1 MNSIGEHRRDIIH
14 CVALSRRDILALGA
28 GAALSAWAEEVQ
40 AILVRNGVPQVDYH
54 AHPES
59 GMTVA
64 RAVAISIERGVE
76 LGLVQHAGVKD
87 SASPDRVSSDDE
99 LKAWIKSLEGKP
111 VFKGIQAERM
121 NWMSAFSKDVV
132 AKLDYVLSDA
142 LTMPDK
148 SGALVKLWMPG
159 FQTDD
164 AEDFMDRYVDFHVE
178 VMAKQPID
186 ILANPTFL
194 PEALD
199 YEKLWNEKR
208 MLRVVDAAVRCHVAI
223 EINSRYRV
231 PRLAF
236 LEMAR
241 EAGLK
246 FSFGSNAHTADGIG
260 NIEYGVEMYRKLGL
274 KVEQFFRPAVAGQK
288 PVQVRVLA

>member
-1 MNSIGEHRRDIIH
+1 M
-14 CVALSRRDILALGA
+14 ALSRREALALGA
-28 GAALSAWAEEVQ
+28 AAAGSAWGEEVQ
-40 AILVRNGVPQVDYH
+40 PIPVRNGVPQVDYH

-64 RAVAISIERGVE
+64 RAVEISQERGVK

-87 SASPDRVSSDDE
+87 SSSPERVSNDDE
-99 LKAWIKSLEGKP
+99 LKAWIRSLEGKP

-121 NWMSAFSKDVV
+121 NWMSAFSKEVL
-132 AKLDYVLSDA
+132 AKPDHVLSDA

-148 SGALVKLWMPG
+148 SGTLVKLWMPG

-164 AEDFMDRYVDFHVE
+164 AQDFMDRYVDFHEE
-178 VMAKQPID
+178 VMAKQPMD

-194 PEALD
+194 PESLD
-199 YEKLWNEKR
+199 YEKLWTERR
-208 MLRVVDAAVRCHVAI
+208 MRKVIDAAVRYHVAI

-241 EAGLK
+241 DAGLK
-246 FSFGSNAHTADGIG
+246 FSFGSNAHTAEGIG
-260 NIEYGVEMYRKLGL
+260 NIEYGVEMYRRLGL
-274 KVEQFFRPAVAGQK
+274 KVEQFFRPAVAGKK
-288 PVQVRVLA
+288 PIQVRVLA

>member
-1 MNSIGEHRRDIIH
+1 MKSTAVHRRAIIH
-14 CVALSRRDILALGA
+14 RVALSRRNVLALGA
-28 GAALSAWAEEVQ
+28 GAALSVWAEDAQ
-40 AILVRNGVPQVDYH
+40 AIPVRNGVPQVDYH

-59 GMTVA
+59 GMTIA
-64 RAVAISIERGVE
+64 RAVEISQERGVK

-87 SASPDRVSSDDE
+87 SSSPERVSSDDE
-99 LKAWIKSLEGKP
+99 LKGWIKSLEGKP

-121 NWMSAFSKDVV
+121 NWMSAFSKEVV

-148 SGALVKLWMPG
+148 FGALVKLWMPG

-164 AEDFMDRYVDFHVE
+164 AQDFMDRYVDFHVE
-178 VMAKQPID
+178 VMSKQPID
-186 ILANPTFL
+186 VLANPTFL
-194 PEALD
+194 PEGLD
-199 YEKLWNEKR
+199 YERLWTERR
-208 MLRVVDAAVRCHVAI
+208 MWKVIDAAVRYRVAI

-236 LEMAR
+236 LEMAKD
-241 EAGLK
+241 AGLK

-260 NIEYGVEMYRKLGL
+260 NIEYGVEMYRRMGL
-274 KVEQFFRPAVAGQK
+274 RMEQFFRPAASGRK
-288 PVQVRVLA
+288 PIQVRVLA

>member
-1 MNSIGEHRRDIIH
+1 MKSIGEHRRDIIQR
-14 CVALSRRDILALGA
+14 VALSRRDVLAFGA
-28 GAALSAWAEEVQ
+28 GAALSAWAED
-40 AILVRNGVPQVDYH
+40 AHGIPIRDGVPRVDYH

-64 RAVAISIERGVE
+64 RALSISQERGVK

-87 SASPDRVSSDDE
+87 DPSSERVSNDDE
-99 LKAWIKSLEGKP
+99 LKVWIQSLEGKP
-111 VFKGIQAERM
+111 LFKGIQAEGM
-121 NWMSAFSKDVV
+121 NWMSAFSKAAV

-148 SGALVKLWMPG
+148 SGALVKLWTPA

-164 AEDFMDRYVDFHVE
+164 AEAFMDRYVDFHAE

-199 YEKLWNEKR
+199 YDKLWTEKR
-208 MLRVVDAAVRCHVAI
+208 MRKVIDAAVRYRVAI

-241 EAGLK
+241 SAGLK
-246 FSFGSNAHTADGIG
+246 FSFGSNAHTAEGIG
-260 NIEYGVEMYRKLGL
+260 NIQYGVEMYRRLGL
-274 KVEQFFRPAVAGQK
+274 KVEQFFRPARKA
-288 PVQVRVLA
+288 